1 MTENQVISWV
11 AAGESESQE
20 FKQSTNLRQEATQT
34 LCGMLNRNG
43 GRVIFGVTPD
53 HQLRGL
59 EVSDKTLEKLWAE
72 FNQFEPP
79 AFPEVERVPLV
90 NGFELIVVTVSRGS
104 QRPYSFKGKKFIRV
118 AASTVQ
124 LSEAEANS
132 LLLERLHGTQR
143 WENEIADGYT
153 VDDLDTREIRLT
165 LEESIRRGRS
175 EDPNTRDPL
184 EMLRGFGLLARG
196 SDALLKA
203 SVVLFGRSEALLPD
217 YPQCLL
223 RLARFRGV
231 DKTEFLDN
239 KQLHGHA
246 FSLLRSAER
255 FLVENLPI
263 AGRIQPG
270 IFERID
276 SPLYPPEAMREAL
289 ANAFC
294 HRDYSIGGGSVG
306 VAVFDDRLEITSS
319 GDLHFGLTP
328 QALFEPHESLPW
340 NPIIAKVF
348 YRRGIVEAWGRGTL
362 KMLELTQAAGLPRP
376 NIDFVAGAVTVRF
389 LPSDYVP
396 PMRTHHDLSEV
407 QRQVLLLLNRQALSL
422 SEIHSGLGGNPVISI
437 RSLRDD
443 IAMLQRLGMVGLSG
457 YGRGSRWF
465 LK

>member
-1 MTENQVISWV
+1 MTETQVISWV

-20 FKQSTNLRQEATQT
+20 FKQSTNLRHEATQT
-34 LCGMLNRNG
+34 LCGMMNKNG

-59 EVSDKTLEKLWAE
+59 EVSDRTLEKLWDE
-72 FNQFEPP
+72 FNHFEPP
-79 AFPEVERVPLV
+79 AFPEVERVPLT
-90 NGFELIVVTVSRGS
+90 NGLELIVVTVSRGS

-124 LSEAEANS
+124 LSEAEANN

-184 EMLRGFGLLARG
+184 EILRGFGLLARG

-239 KQLHGHA
+239 KQLQGHA

-289 ANAFC
+289 ANAIC

-348 YRRGIVEAWGRGTL
+348 YRRGIVESWGRGTL

-376 NIDFVAGAVTVRF
+376 NIDLVAGAVTVRF
-389 LPSDYVP
+389 LPLGYVAPSRINHELSD
-396 PMRTHHDLSEV
+396 V
-407 QRQVLLLLNRQALSL
+407 QRGVLSLLGQEGRLALSQIVGSL
-422 SEIHSGLGGNPVISI
+422 QVDMPT
-437 RSLRDD
+437 RSLQKQL
-443 IAMLQRLGMVGLSG
+443 ALLEELGLVVHEGQ
-457 YGRGSRWF
+457 GRGAKWR
-465 LK
+465 LV